1 MRKFQDL
8 NVSDC
13 ITIRLSRRYNKEFE
27 NTYLQ
32 ATIKYIETTNNPE
45 KLRISYKTGR
55 FQHTIIVPKD
65 GTYYWFWRAKRSPRY
80 HEIIKWSYTVLLNN
94 D

>member
-1 MRKFQDL
+1 MKTFGDL

-32 ATIKYIETTNNPE
+32 ATIKYIETTNNSE

-55 FQHTIIVPKD
+55 FQHTIVVPKKD
-65 GTYYWFWRAKRSPRY
+65 TYYWFRRAKRSPRY
-80 HEIIKWSYTVLLNN
+80 REIIKWSYTVLLNN